1 MNINVLVV
9 FYVFKRIEEI
19 LGNYIY
25 IKKFLS
31 KINFF
36 LKKLYMITYLSKRV
50 DIYSEIYIYIQV

>member
-50 DIYSEIYIYIQV
+50 DIYSEISIYIQV

>member
-1 MNINVLVV
+1 MNINVLV

-31 KINFF
+31 KIKFF
-36 LKKLYMITYLSKRV
+36 KKKLYMITYLSKRV
-50 DIYSEIYIYIQV
+50 DIYSEISIYIQV